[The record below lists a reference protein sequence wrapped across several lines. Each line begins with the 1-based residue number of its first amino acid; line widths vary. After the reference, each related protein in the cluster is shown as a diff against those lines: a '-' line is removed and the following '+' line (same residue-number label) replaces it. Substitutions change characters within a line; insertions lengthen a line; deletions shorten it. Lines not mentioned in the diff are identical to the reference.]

1 MTLISWPETTPEP
14 QVKAFNALAGAM
26 AAADALGRATAR
38 YEDASAAHSA
48 AVEAYRAS
56 SRDEAALGALN
67 AAFAAMEAADDAF
80 RTARLRALDAAADAQ
95 GTLVR
100 LLW

>member
-38 YEDASAAHSA
+38 YEDALAAHYA
-48 AVEAYRAS
+48 AVEAYRER
-56 SRDEAALGALN
+56 RDEHLLAALN
-67 AAFAAMEAADDAF
+67 ATFEAMEAADDAF